1 MPNYNIISQGS
12 TKIAKSNKIQDRYF
26 SRIVY
31 LAPDDLA
38 DGKNT
43 LCPYA
48 KIAKCSEACL
58 NTAGMGKFS
67 NVQQSRIKKSLSR
80 RRRASLYA
88 LLLRDDTSTLC
99 TSEAFCGSSIS

>member
-1 MPNYNIISQGS
+1 MPNYNILSKGS

-31 LAPDDLA
+31 LAPHDLA
-38 DGKNT
+38 DGKRT

-48 KIAKCSEACL
+48 KIAHCHIPCL

-67 NVQQSRIKKSLSR
+67 NVQQSRIKKSLWFLNDQSGFMT
-80 RRRASLYA
+80 A
-88 LLLRDDTSTLC
+88 LVRGRSYFLKGMR
-99 TSEAFCGSSIS
+99 